1 MKYFALMSVYNSVIR
16 TILRMKAKLKL
27 ILKSLHETISGN
39 GRKYDILNRAES
51 WSEGM
56 KKNGCPVI
64 NYVKDRTVQYDGPIP
79 EAEFNEGGIIV
90 FPVNVNEPDIERITN
105 WTGNQS
111 GMTGRW
117 AAGHYLDGIFHATAG
132 SEYSIDSLSIMIGD
146 AASGRM
152 MEISEELCKGFGLKS
167 VLLKDFSTGWI
178 MYVNAGE

>member
-1 MKYFALMSVYNSVIR
+1 MI
-16 TILRMKAKLKL
+16 TILGMKAKLKL

-39 GRKYDILNRAES
+39 ARKYDILNRAES

-64 NYVKDRTVQYDGPIP
+64 NYVKDRTVQCDGPIP
-79 EAEFNEGGIIV
+79 DTEFNEGGIIV
-90 FPVNVNEPDIERITN
+90 FPVNANEPDIERITD
-105 WTGNQS
+105 WIGNQP

-117 AAGHYLDGIFHATAG
+117 AAGHYLDGNFHAPDG
-132 SEYSIDSLSIMIGD
+132 SNYSIDSLSIMIGD

-152 MEISEELCKGFGLKS
+152 VEIADELCKDFGLKS

-178 MYVNAGE
+178 MYVNARE

>member
-1 MKYFALMSVYNSVIR
+1 MSVYNGVIR

-39 GRKYDILNRAES
+39 PRKYDILNRAES

-64 NYVKDRTVQYDGPIP
+64 NYVKGRTVQCDGPIP

-90 FPVNVNEPDIERITN
+90 FPVNANEPDIERITD
-105 WTGNQS
+105 WIGNQS

-117 AAGHYLDGIFHATAG
+117 AAGHYLDGNFHAPDG

-152 MEISEELCKGFGLKS
+152 VEIAEELCKGFGLKS

>member
-1 MKYFALMSVYNSVIR
+1 MSVYNSVMI

-27 ILKSLHETISGN
+27 TLKSLHETISGN
-39 GRKYDILNRAES
+39 ARKYDILNRAKC
-51 WSEGM
+51 WSDGM

-64 NYVKDRTVQYDGPIP
+64 NYVKDRTVQCDGPIP

-90 FPVNVNEPDIERITN
+90 FPVNANEPDIERITN
-105 WTGNQS
+105 WIGNQS

-117 AAGHYLDGIFHATAG
+117 AAGHYLDGNFHAPDG

-152 MEISEELCKGFGLKS
+152 VEIAEELCKDFRLKS

-178 MYVNAGE
+178 MYVNAGD

>member
-1 MKYFALMSVYNSVIR
+1 MI

-39 GRKYDILNRAES
+39 ARKYDILNKAES
-51 WSEGM
+51 WSGGM
-56 KKNGCPVI
+56 KKNAYHRLVI
-64 NYVKDRTVQYDGPIP
+64 SYDKSRTVQYDGPIP

-90 FPVNVNEPDIERITN
+90 FPVNANEPDIERITD
-105 WTGNQS
+105 WTGNPS

-117 AAGHYLDGIFHATAG
+117 AAGHYLDGNFHATDG

-152 MEISEELCKGFGLKS
+152 VEIAEELCKDFGLKS

>member
-1 MKYFALMSVYNSVIR
+1 MSVYNSVMI

-39 GRKYDILNRAES
+39 ARKYDILNKAES
-51 WSEGM
+51 WSGGM
-56 KKNGCPVI
+56 KKNAYHRLVI
-64 NYVKDRTVQYDGPIP
+64 SYDKSRTVQYDGPIP

-90 FPVNVNEPDIERITN
+90 FPVNANEPDIERITN
-105 WTGNQS
+105 WIGNQS

-117 AAGHYLDGIFHATAG
+117 AAGHYLDGIFHATDG

-152 MEISEELCKGFGLKS
+152 VEISEELCKDFGLKS